1 MNEKILIIDQEP
13 DVLKAL
19 ENLLVK
25 KGYEVRST
33 LRGEEAFDFIKSESF
48 ELVIMDIRMQGM
60 DGLEF
65 IKQVKNL
72 DDEIE
77 VIVIT
82 GFASIENAVI
92 ALRDSGA
99 ADFITKP
106 LENIDQLFIAIDKA
120 LQKRRMH
127 REVKALVTTL
137 EQANEEIQLRV
148 KELAKKLS
156 DKNTQGVLEGNEHK
170 RA

>member
-13 DVLKAL
+13 SVLKTL

-25 KGYEVRST
+25 KGYQVRSA
-33 LRGEEAFDFIKSESF
+33 LKGEEALGLIKSEPF
-48 ELVIMDIRMQGM
+48 QLVIMDIRMPDV

-77 VIVIT
+77 IIVIT

-99 ADFITKP
+99 ADFIAKP
-106 LENIDQLFIAIDKA
+106 LDNIDQLFIAIDKA
-120 LQKRRMH
+120 LQKRCMH
-127 REVKALVTTL
+127 REIKALVTTL
-137 EQANEEIQLRV
+137 VQANEEMKLRV
-148 KELAKKLS
+148 EELAKKLS
-156 DKNTQGVLEGNEHK
+156 NKNTQWV
-170 RA
+170 

>member
-13 DVLKAL
+13 DVLKTL

-25 KGYEVRST
+25 QGYQVSSA
-33 LRGEEAFDFIKSESF
+33 LRGEEAFGLVKSEPF
-48 ELVIMDIRMQGM
+48 QLVIMDIRMPDV

-77 VIVIT
+77 IIVIT
-82 GFASIENAVI
+82 DSVSIKNAVT

-106 LENIDQLFIAIDKA
+106 LDNIDQLFIAIDKA
-120 LQKRRMH
+120 LQKRYTH
-127 REVKALVTTL
+127 REIKALVTSL
-137 EQANEEIQLRV
+137 EQTNEEMKLRV
-148 KELAKKLS
+148 AELAKKLS
-156 DKNTQGVLEGNEHK
+156 NINTQRG
-170 RA
+170 